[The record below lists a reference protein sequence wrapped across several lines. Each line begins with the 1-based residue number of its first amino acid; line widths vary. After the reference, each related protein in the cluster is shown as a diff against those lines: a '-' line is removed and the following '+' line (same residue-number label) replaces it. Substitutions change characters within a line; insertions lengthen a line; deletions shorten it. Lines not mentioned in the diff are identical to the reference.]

1 MPPVGP
7 RIRTLRTA
15 LAVLCVIAI
24 ALVGLLDY
32 VTGPWVSFALFY
44 VVPVLAA
51 AWWLGRGPAL
61 ISGLA
66 AGIIW
71 FAAEAWGLRAEPT
84 RALLWNSITRLLL
97 LLAMGTMTARIRG
110 DQQRLRAANRRLAEL
125 LGDAERLARTDALT
139 GLANARA
146 FTERLAQ
153 EVARA
158 HREGTPLC
166 LGYVDVDNL
175 KHVNDGF
182 GHAAGDELLREV
194 ARAIRETVR
203 TSDVAARLGGDEFAI
218 LFVGMR
224 QDAAEAAARRLL
236 ERLKRLDA
244 LHPGANLG
252 ASIGVATYASPPDTP
267 EEMIRSADAAMYD
280 AKRRGKGRVVL
291 WEGPPPD
298 AATPARH

>member
-1 MPPVGP
+1 VN
-7 RIRTLRTA
+7 RSVRTFRAA
-15 LAVLCVIAI
+15 LAVVCVVAV

-61 ISGLA
+61 ASGMA
-66 AGIIW
+66 AGIVW
-71 FAAEAWGLRAEPT
+71 FVAEAWGHRGEPT
-84 RALLWNSITRLLL
+84 QALLWNAGSRLLM

-110 DQQRLRAANRRLAEL
+110 DQRRLRAANRRLAEL

-146 FTERLAQ
+146 FTERLRQ

-158 HREGTPLC
+158 QRDGTPMC

-175 KHVNDGF
+175 KVINDAY

-194 ARAIRETVR
+194 AQAIRQSVR
-203 TSDVAARLGGDEFAI
+203 ASDVAARLGGDEFAV

-224 QDAAEAAARRLL
+224 QDAAEAAAGRLL
-236 ERLKRLDA
+236 ERLRRLDE
-244 LHPGANLG
+244 LHPGRKIG
-252 ASIGVATYASPPDTP
+252 ASIGVAMYGAPPETA
-267 EEMIRSADAAMYD
+267 EEMIRAADAAMYD
-280 AKRRGKGRVVL
+280 AKQRGKGRVVL
-291 WEGPPPD
+291 WEGPSKEL
-298 AATPARH
+298 AAPARH

>member
-1 MPPVGP
+1 MNGSM
-7 RIRTLRTA
+7 RTLRTV
-15 LAVLCVIAI
+15 LAVVCVIAI
-24 ALVGLLDY
+24 AVVGLLDY
-32 VTGPWVSFALFY
+32 VTGPWMSFALFY
-44 VVPVLAA
+44 VAPVLAA

-61 ISGLA
+61 AAGMA
-66 AGIIW
+66 AGIFW
-71 FAAEAWGLRAEPT
+71 FVAEAWGHRGEPT
-84 RALLWNSITRLLL
+84 RVLLWNSSSRLLM
-97 LLAMGTMTARIRG
+97 LLAMGAMTARIRG
-110 DQQRLRAANRRLAEL
+110 DQQRLRGANRRLAEL

-146 FTERLAQ
+146 FTERLRQ

-158 HREGTPLC
+158 QRDGTPLC

-175 KHVNDGF
+175 KSINDAQ

-194 ARAIRETVR
+194 ARAIRQSVR

-236 ERLKRLDA
+236 ERMKQLDD
-244 LHPGANLG
+244 LHPGLHLG
-252 ASIGVATYASPPDTP
+252 ASIGVAMSGAPPETA
-267 EEMIRSADAAMYD
+267 EQMIRAADAAMYE
-280 AKRRGKGRVVL
+280 AKQRGKGRVVL

-298 AATPARH
+298 AAVPARH

>member
-1 MPPVGP
+1 MNRSV
-7 RIRTLRTA
+7 RTFRTW
-15 LAVLCVIAI
+15 LAVVCVVAV

-61 ISGLA
+61 ASGMA
-66 AGIIW
+66 AGIVW
-71 FAAEAWGLRAEPT
+71 FVAEFWGHRGEPT
-84 RALLWNSITRLLL
+84 RALLWNAGSRLAM

-110 DQQRLRAANRRLAEL
+110 DQRRLRAANRRLAEL

-146 FTERLAQ
+146 FTERLRQ

-158 HREGTPLC
+158 QREGTPLC

-175 KHVNDGF
+175 KAVNDAH

-194 ARAIRETVR
+194 ARAIGQSVR
-203 TSDVAARLGGDEFAI
+203 ASDVAARLGGDEFAV
-218 LFVGMR
+218 LFVGMK
-224 QDAAEAAARRLL
+224 QDAAEAAAGRLL
-236 ERLKRLDA
+236 ERLRRLDE
-244 LHPGANLG
+244 LHPGRNLG
-252 ASIGVATYASPPDTP
+252 ASIGVAMYAAPPETA
-267 EEMIRSADAAMYD
+267 EEMIRTADAAMYD
-280 AKRRGKGRVVL
+280 AKQRGKGRVVL
-291 WEGPPPD
+291 WEGPPKEPL
-298 AATPARH
+298 APARH

>member
-1 MPPVGP
+1 MNGS
-7 RIRTLRTA
+7 IRTLRTV
-15 LAVLCVIAI
+15 LAVVCVIAV
-24 ALVGLLDY
+24 AVVGLLDY
-32 VTGPWVSFALFY
+32 VTGPWMSFALFY

-61 ISGLA
+61 AAGLA
-66 AGIIW
+66 AGIFW
-71 FAAEAWGLRAEPT
+71 FVAEAWGHRGEPT
-84 RALLWNSITRLLL
+84 RVLLWNSISRLLM
-97 LLAMGTMTARIRG
+97 LLAMGAMTARIRG
-110 DQQRLRAANRRLAEL
+110 DQQRLRGANRRLAEL

-146 FTERLAQ
+146 FTERLRQ

-158 HREGTPLC
+158 QRDGTPLC

-175 KHVNDGF
+175 KRINDAQ

-194 ARAIRETVR
+194 ARAIGQSVR
-203 TSDVAARLGGDEFAI
+203 ASDVAARLGGDEFAI

-236 ERLKRLDA
+236 ERMKQLDD
-244 LHPGANLG
+244 LHPGLQLG
-252 ASIGVATYASPPDTP
+252 ASIGVAMYGAPPETA
-267 EEMIRSADAAMYD
+267 EQMIRAADAAMYE
-280 AKRRGKGRVVL
+280 AKQRGKGRVVL

-298 AATPARH
+298 AAAPARH

>member
-1 MPPVGP
+1 VNGS
-7 RIRTLRTA
+7 IRTLRTV
-15 LAVLCVIAI
+15 LAVVCVIAV

-32 VTGPWVSFALFY
+32 VTGPWMSFALFY

-61 ISGLA
+61 AAGLA
-66 AGIIW
+66 AGIFW
-71 FAAEAWGLRAEPT
+71 FVAEAWGHRGEPT
-84 RALLWNSITRLLL
+84 RVLLWNSISRLLM
-97 LLAMGTMTARIRG
+97 LLAMGAMTARIRG
-110 DQQRLRAANRRLAEL
+110 DQQRLRGANRRLAEL

-146 FTERLAQ
+146 FTERLRQ

-158 HREGTPLC
+158 QRDGTPLC

-175 KHVNDGF
+175 KRINDAQ

-194 ARAIRETVR
+194 ARAIGQSVR
-203 TSDVAARLGGDEFAI
+203 ASDVAARLGGDEFAI

-236 ERLKRLDA
+236 ERLKQLAD
-244 LHPGANLG
+244 LHPGLHLG
-252 ASIGVATYASPPDTP
+252 ASIGVAMYGAPPETA
-267 EEMIRSADAAMYD
+267 EQMIRAADAAMYE
-280 AKRRGKGRVVL
+280 AKQRGKGRVVL

-298 AATPARH
+298 AAAPARH